1 MTGAKAQSGSESHLS
16 PWDSGIVG
24 GKMAALETTGSDGT
38 VVTLRADVGGALVSF
53 IPVIITES
61 QSEQKIHSAV
71 CLFLNAGVTF
81 SDRTVAFIGS
91 KQKHPI

>member
-16 PWDSGIVG
+16 SWDFGIVG

-38 VVTLRADVGGALVSF
+38 IVTLRANVSGALVSF

-61 QSEQKIHSAV
+61 QSEQKVHSAV
-71 CLFLNAGVTF
+71 CFLNAGVTF